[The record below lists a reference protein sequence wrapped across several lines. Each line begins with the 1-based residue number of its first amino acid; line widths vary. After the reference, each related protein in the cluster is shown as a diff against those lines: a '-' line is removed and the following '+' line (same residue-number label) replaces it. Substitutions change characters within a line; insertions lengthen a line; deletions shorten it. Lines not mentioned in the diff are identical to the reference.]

1 MTRFYSLL
9 LLTALALTT
18 SLAGCGVVGSSD
30 DTAGELPEGLRPL
43 VEAYEALREQ
53 YIEQDEVTDEELA
66 AAAIRG
72 MLDALD
78 DPYSSYFSA
87 DQFELA
93 SNFSGEFQG
102 IGAEVTILRNGQIM
116 IIAPL
121 PGSPALEAGI
131 EPGDLVLSVDGE
143 NLDGKSLT
151 EAVLLIRGPKGTPVE
166 LGVVHEGDT
175 SPTLVTVV
183 RDTIRTSSTK
193 SRMLEPGIGYLGIAT
208 FEGTTPRQVR
218 DALVALQDQGMEG
231 LILDLRN
238 NGGGLLSASIQVSS
252 QFLEG
257 GIVLTSMGADGSET
271 EHKVISGGVAQGVP
285 IVVLVNRLTASASE
299 IVTGALQDRDRATVV
314 GTRTFGKGS
323 VTVLNPLS
331 DGSGLNITTSRW
343 LTPDGRLIEGNG
355 LEPDIEVGADGSIPR
370 TEEIIRLFRMVPPLC
385 NAFSDA
391 EDALTGQPSLADA
404 LDALCNQEPSS
415 PSEDD
420 EDVQLDR
427 ALQVL
432 REQL

>member
-1 MTRFYSLL
+1 VSRFYPLL
-9 LLTALALTT
+9 LLPVLALTIP
-18 SLAGCGVVGSSD
+18 LAGCGAIESSN
-30 DTAGELPEGLRPL
+30 DTPRDMPEGLRPL
-43 VEAYEALREQ
+43 IEAYDALREQ
-53 YIEQDEVTDEELA
+53 YIEQDKVVDEELA

-72 MLDALD
+72 MLDSLD

-143 NLDGKSLT
+143 SLDGKSLT

-166 LGVVHEGDT
+166 LEVVHEGNI

-183 RDTIRTSSTK
+183 RDTIRTSSTE
-193 SRMLEPGIGYLGIAT
+193 SRMLEASIGYLSIAT
-208 FEGTTPRQVR
+208 FESTTARQVR
-218 DALVALQDQGMEG
+218 DALVALLDQRMEG

-257 GIVLTSMGADGSET
+257 GIVLTSVGADGSGT
-271 EHKVISGGVAQGVP
+271 GHKVISGGIAQDIP
-285 IVVLVNRLTASASE
+285 IVVLVNGLTASASE
-299 IVTGALQDRDRATVV
+299 IVTGALQDRNRATVV

-355 LEPDIEVGADGSIPR
+355 LEPDIEVRTGGTIPR
-370 TEEIIRLFRMVPPLC
+370 TEETIRLFGLIPPLC
-385 NAFSDA
+385 NAFVNA
-391 EDALTGQPSLADA
+391 EDALTGQPNLSNA
-404 LDALCNQEPSS
+404 LDTLCNQEPSPRS
-415 PSEDD
+415 DNAAD
-420 EDVQLDR
+420 AQLNR

-432 REQL
+432 RAQL